1 MTSDD
6 LVAALSTAEPP
17 VVMQGGFHDG
27 AVGARWIVAAPLP
40 FPDSSHARF
49 PSIVVAVPIDSLNRC
64 TSSPTT

>member
-6 LVAALSTAEPP
+6 LVAALSTAEPS
-17 VVMQGGFHDG
+17 VVVQGGFHD
-27 AVGARWIVAAPLP
+27 AQWARWIVAAPLP

-49 PSIVVAVPIDSLNRC
+49 PSIVVAVLIDSLTRC